1 MCDTLNDEIDRNIGN
16 TTPSSRNT
24 EEIEMEEF
32 DFPPDLQPEP
42 PDAEWLPLVEDL
54 F

>member
-16 TTPSSRNT
+16 ATPSAMDT
-24 EEIEMEEF
+24 EEIEMEAF
-32 DFPPDLQPEP
+32 DFSPDLQPEP